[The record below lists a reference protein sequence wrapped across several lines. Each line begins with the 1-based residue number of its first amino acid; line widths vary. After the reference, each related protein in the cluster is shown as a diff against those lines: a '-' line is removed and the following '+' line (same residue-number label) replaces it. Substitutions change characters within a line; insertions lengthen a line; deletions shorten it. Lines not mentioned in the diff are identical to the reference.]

1 LTLSISLEEVNKKN
15 VKITENV
22 IVCGTEIGFK
32 TGKKLLEHRYI
43 SDINLL
49 IIVIE
54 KANSDVFKDN

>member
-32 TGKKLLEHRYI
+32 TEKKLLEHRYI
-43 SDINLL
+43 SDIYLF